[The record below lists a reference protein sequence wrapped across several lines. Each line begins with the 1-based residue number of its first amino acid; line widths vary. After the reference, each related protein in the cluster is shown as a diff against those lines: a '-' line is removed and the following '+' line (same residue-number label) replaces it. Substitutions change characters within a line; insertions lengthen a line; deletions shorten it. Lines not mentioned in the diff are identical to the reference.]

1 MPGTKKPAVKK
12 AAAEKT
18 EKVEKQSCESMIIA
32 LIDKVTATE
41 NDGISGLLH
50 TLEKAHTDIVRLEI

>member
-1 MPGTKKPAVKK
+1 MPGQKKEAVKK
-12 AAAEKT
+12 AAAQKT
-18 EKVEKQSCESMIIA
+18 EKVVEQTCESMILS

-41 NDGISGLLH
+41 NDAISGLLH